1 MTRRRKKVYF
11 SENLKFLRE
20 KIGLNQSEIA
30 DKFYITRS
38 AVGMWENG
46 IREPDIEML
55 VCLADFFEV
64 TLDQLVKQ
72 ELYKGDGGKKDG
84 RIKE

>member
-1 MTRRRKKVYF
+1 MHFAK
-11 SENLKFLRE
+11 NLKFLRE
-20 KIGLNQSEIA
+20 KIGLNQSEMA

-38 AVGMWENG
+38 ALGLWENG
-46 IREPDIEML
+46 VREPSIDMI
-55 VCLADFFEV
+55 VRLADFFEV
-64 TLDQLVKQ
+64 TLDQLVRQ

>member
-1 MTRRRKKVYF
+1 MYF

-46 IREPDIEML
+46 
-55 VCLADFFEV
+55 DFFEV